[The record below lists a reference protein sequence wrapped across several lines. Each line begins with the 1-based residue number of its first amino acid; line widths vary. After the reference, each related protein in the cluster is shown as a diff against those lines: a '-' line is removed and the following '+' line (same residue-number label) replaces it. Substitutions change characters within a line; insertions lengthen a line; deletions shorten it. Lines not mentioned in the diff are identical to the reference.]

1 MDTSAI
7 INVALIIVAV
17 WFLYSRLA
25 PTKGLRTL
33 SYKDFGQE
41 LQSQKNPILID
52 VREAGEF
59 YTGHIPGAINI
70 PMSQLKNKVF
80 EIPKDKNVYL
90 YCRSGMRSKQAAGI
104 LSKQGYTQMA
114 HLQGGIMAWQGKIKK

>member
-1 MDTSAI
+1 VDTSAI
-7 INVALIIVAV
+7 INIVLIIVAV
-17 WFLYSRLA
+17 WFLYTRLA

-59 YTGHIPGAINI
+59 NIDSIPGAINI
-70 PMSQLKNKVF
+70 PLSQLKNKVS

-104 LSKQGYTQMA
+104 LRKQGYTQMA
-114 HLQGGIMAWQGKIKK
+114 HLQGGIMAWHGKIKK